1 MTEGLTDRPI
11 RFVHRGAV
19 VEVAGLP
26 ATTTVLAWLREHSG
40 RTGTKEGCNE
50 GDCGTCTVMVGD
62 LQDDGD
68 ADHGAVRWRTVNACL
83 QFLPTLDGRA
93 LRTVEDLPADHPAPC
108 AMVEHHGSQ
117 CGFCTPG
124 FVVSLAALRVHRP
137 DKPTRREIADALSGN
152 LCRCTGY
159 RPILD
164 AAEAMYD
171 RPAPV
176 VDDRATVAAL
186 RSLRSDP
193 PLAYT
198 APDPATGHDSRFLA
212 PRTLDTL
219 AATAAAHPQATL
231 LAGSTDVGLWANK
244 QFRPLPLLISVH
256 AVPAFKAVT
265 ETDGVLHIGAGAALE
280 DAWAALVAHLPQ
292 LHEYAL
298 RFASPPVRHA
308 GTMGGNLAN
317 GSPIGDTAPVLM
329 ALDARIVLRHGDS
342 QRTLPL
348 DSFYTGY
355 MKNQRQAG
363 ELLWRIEVPLPGAS
377 TQLRAYKLSK
387 RFDCDISALAC
398 GLAVTLDGGH
408 IMAARLA
415 FGGMAA
421 TVARAPGAEAALT
434 GQPWTE
440 ATLQAACDALAQ
452 DYTPMSDL
460 RGSAGYRVRSARAL
474 LRRFWLETRPDAP
487 LPASAT
493 QVWAMLA

>member
-1 MTEGLTDRPI
+1 MDVRFLLNGETVELTGVPPTRTLLD
-11 RFVHRGAV
+11 
-19 VEVAGLP
+19 
-26 ATTTVLAWLREHSG
+26 WLREERG
-40 RTGTKEGCNE
+40 LTGTKEGCNE
-50 GDCGTCTVMVGD
+50 GDCGACTVMVGD
-62 LQDDGD
+62 LQDDGE
-68 ADHGAVRWRTVNACL
+68 ADQGAVRWRTVNACL

-124 FVVSLAALRVHRP
+124 FVVSLAALRVNRP
-137 DKPTRREIADALSGN
+137 DKPPRREIADALAGN
-152 LCRCTGY
+152 LCRCTGN

-164 AAEAMYD
+164 AGEAMYD

-176 VDDRATVAAL
+176 VDDSDTVAAL

-198 APDPATGHDSRFLA
+198 APDPATGHPSRFLA

-231 LAGSTDVGLWANK
+231 LAGSTDIGLWANK
-244 QFRPLPLLISVH
+244 QFRPLPLLISVG
-256 AVPAFKAVT
+256 AVPGFKSIT
-265 ETDGVLHIGAGAALE
+265 ETDGVLHVGAGAALE
-280 DAWAALVAHLPQ
+280 DAWGALVARLPQ
-292 LHEYAL
+292 LHCYAL

-317 GSPIGDTAPVLM
+317 GSPIGDSAPVLM
-329 ALDARIVLRHGDS
+329 ALDARIVLRHGATE
-342 QRTLPL
+342 RTVPL
-348 DSFYTGY
+348 DGFYTEY
-355 MKNQRQAG
+355 MQNLRQPG
-363 ELLWRIEVPLPGAS
+363 ELLWRIEVPLQSQA
-377 TQLRAYKLSK
+377 TRLRAYKLSK

-398 GLAVTLDGGH
+398 GLAVTLDGER
-408 IMAARLA
+408 ITAARVA

-421 TVARAPGAEAALT
+421 TVARARAAEAALT

-440 ATLQAACDALAQ
+440 ATLEAACSALHS
-452 DYTPMSDL
+452 DYTPMNDL

-487 LPASAT
+487 LPATAT
-493 QVWAMLA
+493 QVREVPA